1 MVIAY
6 IISITGGPTLFP
18 GGLLAWLFVG
28 LIAGFLASAAIRGRG
43 YGCIGNIIVG
53 LVGAVIGG
61 YLASLLDIQDG
72 RTGNL
77 PQNTLHTFFFF
88 THFPPVFP
96 ELICFPLVIDGL
108 LPYTIDIDFMII

>member
-1 MVIAY
+1 MIIAY

-18 GGLLAWLFVG
+18 GGLFAWLFVG

-61 YLASLLDIQDG
+61 YLASLLDIQG
-72 RTGNL
+72 
-77 PQNTLHTFFFF
+77 TF
-88 THFPPVFP
+88 HFWGS
-96 ELICFPLVIDGL
+96 VIIAFAGSCILFSFLQLFSGDRRRS
-108 LPYTIDIDFMII
+108 